1 MSQVQEFLSSLEE
14 EELQVLKKELIC
26 IKDIFIKQDEDAQ
39 EDDDDDDCDDEDE
52 DKKEEGDGESVNSD
66 ASSQLHCL
74 TPLCE

>member
-1 MSQVQEFLSSLEE
+1 M
-14 EELQVLKKELIC
+14 LKKELIC
-26 IKDIFIKQDEDAQ
+26 IKDIFIKQDADAQ
-39 EDDDDDDCDDEDE
+39 DHDDGGDDEDE

>member
-26 IKDIFIKQDEDAQ
+26 IKNIFIKQVEDAQ
-39 EDDDDDDCDDEDE
+39 DGDGDGGEDE
-52 DKKEEGDGESVNSD
+52 DKKKAGDGESINSD

>member
-1 MSQVQEFLSSLEE
+1 MLSQVQEFLSSLEE

-39 EDDDDDDCDDEDE
+39 DEDGDDEDE

>member
-26 IKDIFIKQDEDAQ
+26 IKNIFIKQDEDAQ
-39 EDDDDDDCDDEDE
+39 DGDGDDGEDE
-52 DKKEEGDGESVNSD
+52 DKKKEGDGESINSD